1 MRPAKGDDYMR
12 QRNRRNIVIAAVVAA
27 CLAIALAVAA
37 VLSPGSPFSAAGAN
51 VAATHNGA
59 PVGMAQLCRQ
69 RNKAA
74 YTVEGDES
82 PVAPG
87 EPLQGRSVLG
97 DISRERAGRSG

>member
-51 VAATHNGA
+51 VAAIHNGA
-59 PVGMAQLCRQ
+59 PVGMAPQNLPEVTD
-69 RNKAA
+69 AA
-74 YTVEGDES
+74 APRSRTVSVMMVGDVLVHRGVWES
-82 PVAPG
+82 G
-87 EPLQGRSVLG
+87 E
-97 DISRERAGRSG
+97 